1 MYSPIEVDI
10 FIYSMTFS
18 TIINDAAIN
27 IPMHV
32 LISNCE
38 SISGEDNWI
47 S

>member
-1 MYSPIEVDI
+1 MYSTTL
-10 FIYSMTFS
+10 F

-32 LISNCE
+32 LISNYE
-38 SISGEDNWI
+38 RISGEDNWI